1 MIEGYWQAA
10 NARDWGTFAALLH
23 EDVVYEIPQ
32 TRERVR
38 GRAAYVDF
46 NATYP
51 GDWTLEIVKLVAN
64 EQGAVS
70 QIAFRTG
77 HQEEPGITFFEFK
90 EGLIYRI
97 TDFWPVAYE
106 PPLRHSRYVER
117 Y

>member
-1 MIEGYWQAA
+1 
-10 NARDWGTFAALLH
+10 LH

-51 GDWTLEIVKLVAN
+51 GDWTLEILRLVAD

-70 QIAFRTG
+70 QIAFRVG
-77 HQEEPGITFFEFK
+77 DQEEPGITFFEFK

-97 TDFWPVAYE
+97 TDYWPVAYE